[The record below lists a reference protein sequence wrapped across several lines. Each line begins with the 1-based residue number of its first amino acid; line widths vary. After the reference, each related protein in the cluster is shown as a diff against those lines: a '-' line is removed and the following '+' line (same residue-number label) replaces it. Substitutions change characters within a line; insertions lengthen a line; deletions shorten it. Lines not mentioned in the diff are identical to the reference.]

1 MDDQRPEPEHGPSP
15 STGARIEEDI
25 VRPLKR
31 IVGSDARTDAHADA
45 DANTNPNAHP
55 LS

>member
-1 MDDQRPEPEHGPSP
+1 MDDQRPEPEHVPSP

-31 IVGSDARTDAHADA
+31 IVGSDARTDAHPD
-45 DANTNPNAHP
+45 TPSHAHP